1 MSSLQGSGAPG
12 ARTAP
17 GKLLRLS
24 YIFAWRRRRNEPQIG
39 DQGLA
44 CTSKSPCG
52 HANRCGRVL
61 SASRARAPEVQ
72 GVRL

>member
-24 YIFAWRRRRNEPQIG
+24 YIFAWLRRKNEPQIG
-39 DQGLA
+39 DQVLA

-52 HANRCGRVL
+52 QREPMWPGSFGLPC
-61 SASRARAPEVQ
+61 SRA
-72 GVRL
+72 